1 MKQFLT
7 ILFAMLTS
15 SVCVFAQ
22 GWPANYGGVMLQGF
36 YWDSYDDTQ
45 WTKLELQ
52 ANELS
57 QYFNLIW
64 VPNSAYAGSLT
75 KNMGYHPVY
84 WYDHKSAFG
93 TEAALRKMIQTFKTK
108 GTRFIEDVVINHRNG
123 ASDWTDFPTEKV
135 NGVSWQLTPVDI
147 CSDDEAAQ
155 NGKIVGPNKDT
166 GEGWSGAR
174 DLDHTG
180 TNVQKNVINYLK
192 YLHEN
197 LGYIGYRYDFVKG
210 YAPQYTGLYN
220 HTVGAA

>member
-64 VPNSAYAGSLT
+64 VLILL
-75 KNMGYHPVY
+75 ML
-84 WYDHKSAFG
+84 
-93 TEAALRKMIQTFKTK
+93 AL
-108 GTRFIEDVVINHRNG
+108 
-123 ASDWTDFPTEKV
+123 
-135 NGVSWQLTPVDI
+135 
-147 CSDDEAAQ
+147 
-155 NGKIVGPNKDT
+155 
-166 GEGWSGAR
+166 
-174 DLDHTG
+174 
-180 TNVQKNVINYLK
+180 
-192 YLHEN
+192 
-197 LGYIGYRYDFVKG
+197 
-210 YAPQYTGLYN
+210 
-220 HTVGAA
+220 